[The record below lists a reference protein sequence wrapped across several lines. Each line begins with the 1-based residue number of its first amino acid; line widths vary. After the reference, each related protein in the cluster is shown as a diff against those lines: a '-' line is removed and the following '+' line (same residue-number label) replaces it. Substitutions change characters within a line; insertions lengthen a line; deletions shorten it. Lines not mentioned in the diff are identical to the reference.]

1 MLQNLEVAE
10 MRGKREPVFLTP
22 DSILNVLG
30 AGVRDVNKNE
40 VILIGSHVTVAGIDM
55 ERTAGILGGQDN
67 VALGVHALGPFDN
80 LGGLFQHI
88 TKRLLLIL
96 CIEPEGVGACLANS
110 VMSEVPTQETRAV
123 HMVNAVTRGLERHI
137 TFLLF
142 VLSINQ
148 LYYNEEENANS
159 PRCIDLRRKA
169 EYNKTDSKR
178 SIPLV
183 VRR

>member
-10 MRGKREPVFLTP
+10 MRGKRKSVFLAP

-30 AGVRDVNKNE
+30 TGVRNVNENE

-80 LGGLFQHI
+80 LSGFFQHI
-88 TKRLLLIL
+88 TERLLLVL

-123 HMVNAVTRGLERHI
+123 HMVDAISWGLERHI

-142 VLSINQ
+142 
-148 LYYNEEENANS
+148 
-159 PRCIDLRRKA
+159 R
-169 EYNKTDSKR
+169 SKYKP
-178 SIPLV
+178 IIL
-183 VRR
+183 